1 MFVLPP
7 PPRYPSGNLYTGYPP
22 GAIIETNNTLSK
34 HTGPEYQLLVGEGTY
49 VQRDELLLATPPP
62 HPSDNPVPNTNPL
75 ATTIAPPT
83 QGTRLSLCIVAPKKL
98 PDNSLARTITAS
110 SQLSAIPNSQD
121 EPMTPTTDSASFFKS
136 SAAPVFGDNNPA
148 LAPIPNKD
156 SKDPSKRRKPKNN
169 IVKSNS
175 SFVSRVIPHEALQ
188 KRLQERNPQ
197 GTFAFSNINR
207 ALQWLDLSSDTKTE
221 NLTKILFTKAH
232 ALCHHVNPLTKS
244 TTHLDVILGFSSSD
258 IIWYE
263 PVSQKYAR
271 INKNGAINS
280 SAVSSI
286 WWLPNSENLFLAAH
300 MDGTLVVY
308 DKEKEDAPFVPEQE
322 SPDSADVQPGPA
334 SFSIKKSVQSRNQKT
349 NPVAVWKINN
359 QQINCISFSPDGRH
373 LAVVSEDGSLRIIDY
388 LKEQLLDAFTSY
400 YGGLITVTW
409 SPDGRYILT
418 GGQDDI
424 VSIWSFADATLVA
437 RCQGHSSWVTD
448 VKFDPWR
455 CDERNYRFGSV
466 GEDCKLLLW
475 DFSVGML
482 GRPRA
487 AAQMSIKHRG
497 SVTSN
502 VITRKETNST
512 VGRIRSHS
520 TISEDGEGATNGTDV
535 VHGFRTKASTAMLPP
550 VMSKKIDNH
559 PLSWLEFQEDCI
571 MTACK
576 DGHVHTW
583 DRPKEGAGENGHNSS
598 DADNSAI

>member
-1 MFVLPP
+1 
-7 PPRYPSGNLYTGYPP
+7 LYTGYPP
-22 GAIIETNNTLSK
+22 GTIIETNNTLTT
-34 HTGPEYQLLVGEGTY
+34 HTGSEYQLLVGEGTY

-62 HPSDNPVPNTNPL
+62 HPSDNPVPNSNPL
-75 ATTIAPPT
+75 ATAVAPAT
-83 QGTRLSLCIVAPKKL
+83 QGTRLSLCTVASKKL
-98 PDNSLARTITAS
+98 PDNSLVRTVTA
-110 SQLSAIPNSQD
+110 NSQRSAAH
-121 EPMTPTTDSASFFKS
+121 ENPLTPTTDSASFFAS
-136 SAAPVFGDNNPA
+136 STAIVFGGDNPA

-188 KRLQERNPQ
+188 KRLQERSPS

-232 ALCHHVNPLTKS
+232 ALCHHVNPFTKS

-263 PVSQKYAR
+263 PISQKYAR
-271 INKNGAINS
+271 INKNGAINNN
-280 SAVSSI
+280 AVTSI
-286 WWLPNSENLFLAAH
+286 WWMPNSENLFLAAH
-300 MDGTLVVY
+300 ADGTLIVY

-322 SPDSADVQPGPA
+322 TPDSADVQSGPA
-334 SFSIKKSVQSRNQKT
+334 SFVIKKSVQSRNQKT
-349 NPVAVWKINN
+349 NPVAVWKLNN
-359 QQINCISFSPDGRH
+359 QQINCVSFSPDGRH
-373 LAVVSEDGSLRIIDY
+373 LAVVSEDGSLRIIDF

-487 AAQMSIKHRG
+487 VSSIPSSCFQYSLLIRAVQMSIKRRG

-502 VITRKETNST
+502 AITRKETNST
-512 VGRIRSHS
+512 IGRIRSHS
-520 TISEDGEGATNGTDV
+520 TISEDAEGAANGVDV

-550 VMSKKIDNH
+550 VMVSHRRSSLRN
-559 PLSWLEFQEDCI
+559 LSVGTNGEITVE
-571 MTACK
+571 K
-576 DGHVHTW
+576 DRH
-583 DRPKEGAGENGHNSS
+583 SS
-598 DADNSAI
+598 VELARVSGGLYHDSVQRW

>member
-1 MFVLPP
+1 M
-7 PPRYPSGNLYTGYPP
+7 
-22 GAIIETNNTLSK
+22 
-34 HTGPEYQLLVGEGTY
+34 
-49 VQRDELLLATPPP
+49 
-62 HPSDNPVPNTNPL
+62 PN
-75 ATTIAPPT
+75 A
-83 QGTRLSLCIVAPKKL
+83 QE
-98 PDNSLARTITAS
+98 D
-110 SQLSAIPNSQD
+110 
-121 EPMTPTTDSASFFKS
+121 PMTPTTDSASFFRS
-136 SAAPVFGDNNPA
+136 SAVPVFGENNPA
-148 LAPIPNKD
+148 LAPVPNKD

-271 INKNGAINS
+271 INKNGAINP

-300 MDGTLVVY
+300 MDGTLIVY

-322 SPDSADVQPGPA
+322 SSDSADFQSGPA

-359 QQINCISFSPDGRH
+359 QQINCVSLSPDGRH

-400 YGGLITVTW
+400 YGGLITVAW

-418 GGQDDI
+418 GGQDDL

-487 AAQMSIKHRG
+487 VSSILSSCSR
-497 SVTSN
+497 
-502 VITRKETNST
+502 
-512 VGRIRSHS
+512 HS
-520 TISEDGEGATNGTDV
+520 Y
-535 VHGFRTKASTAMLPP
+535 
-550 VMSKKIDNH
+550 
-559 PLSWLEFQEDCI
+559 
-571 MTACK
+571 
-576 DGHVHTW
+576 
-583 DRPKEGAGENGHNSS
+583 
-598 DADNSAI
+598 